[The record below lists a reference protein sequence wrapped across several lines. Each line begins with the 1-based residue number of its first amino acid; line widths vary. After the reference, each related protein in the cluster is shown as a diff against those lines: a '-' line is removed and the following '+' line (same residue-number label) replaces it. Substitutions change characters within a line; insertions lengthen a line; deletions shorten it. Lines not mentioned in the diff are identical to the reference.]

1 MKSIQTRIVIFI
13 AVCITISI
21 TAAVGIGLYNFA
33 ILAKENANVY
43 MEQIVD
49 SNVSV
54 LNANLNQ
61 MEDAVMSLHGFTST
75 ELNNNPNLLYN
86 MEDAHN
92 HMMFMENLGLSI
104 GEKTPGV
111 ISVYYRLNPLI
122 FENINGFWIMRRS
135 EYDQFTSQKLTDMS
149 QYDSDD
155 REHVAWFYEPM
166 RAGKAI
172 WLDPYYNDNMGTY
185 IISYAV
191 PVYSENRCV
200 GIIGMDIDMST
211 IIEDVKDISIYESG
225 YAFIYDDEK
234 NLIYHKDFPFGLDN
248 DQMSGEV
255 KNISNQYKSSKNINQ
270 QLSVKYGGVTKEVT
284 VGTLSNGMLLG
295 ITVPRREIYSLLY
308 KTIFNSVLFGLVL
321 IVAIIVI
328 STAFIHSYIKPLKDL
343 ANASEKM
350 AGGDLE
356 VELQYKS
363 EDEIGILTRNMW
375 HLAESLKNY
384 FDYFNEL
391 AYTDEL
397 SKLPNKAAFDR
408 DVTIVMDE
416 MKRTGALFEL
426 VIMDINYLKTIND
439 NIGHDM
445 GDKLISG
452 VAAIIK
458 ICYGSNYSYRIGGD
472 EFAAILK
479 GRDVGRGHQ
488 YINQLNEH
496 IKDFAYENKEN
507 FGCIISVA
515 SGSATYLV
523 GQDKSFSDLFKRAD
537 ANMYKNKIRMKD
549 NKR

>member
-1 MKSIQTRIVIFI
+1 MQTRIVVFI
-13 AVCITISI
+13 AVCIIISI
-21 TAAVGIGLYNFA
+21 TAAVGIGLFNFA
-33 ILAKENANVY
+33 NLAKENAEVY
-43 MEQIVD
+43 MEQMVD
-49 SNVSV
+49 SNISII
-54 LNANLNQ
+54 NANLDQ
-61 MEDAVMSLHGFTST
+61 VEDAVMSLYGFAST
-75 ELNNNPNLLYN
+75 ELSNNPKLFDNSDLVN
-86 MEDAHN
+86 N
-92 HMMFMENLGLSI
+92 HMEHMKDLALSI

-111 ISVYYRLNPLI
+111 ISVYYRFNPLVYDKTD
-122 FENINGFWIMRRS
+122 GFWLVRKS
-135 EYDQFTSQKLTDMS
+135 EAEQFTLQQLTDVE
-149 QYDSDD
+149 QFDSND

-166 RAGKAI
+166 RAGKGT
-172 WLDPYYNDNMGTY
+172 WLDPYYNDNMGIY
-185 IISYAV
+185 IISYAL
-191 PVYSENRCV
+191 PVYSNNRCL

-211 IIEDVKDISIYESG
+211 IVDVIKNIRVYESG
-225 YAFIYDDEK
+225 YAFMFDDEK
-234 NLIYHKDFPFGLDN
+234 NLIYHKDYPFGLEKSLLNEEIKDIS
-248 DQMSGEV
+248 DQYIAN
-255 KNISNQYKSSKNINQ
+255 KNIKQ
-270 QLSVKYGGVTKEVT
+270 QLSVKYRGITKEVA
-284 VGTLSNGMLLG
+284 VGTLNNGMMMG
-295 ITVPRREIYSLLY
+295 ITVPRSEIYSLLY
-308 KTIFNSVLFGLVL
+308 KTIFNSVLFGCVL
-321 IVAIIVI
+321 ITAIIMV
-328 STAFIHSYIKPLKDL
+328 SVVFINSYIKPLKDL

-350 AGGDLE
+350 ATGDLQ
-356 VELQYKS
+356 VELQYKT

-375 HLAESLKNY
+375 HLAESLRNY

-452 VAAIIK
+452 VASIIK
-458 ICYGSNYSYRIGGD
+458 SCYGSNNSYRIGGD

-488 YINQLNEH
+488 YINQLNEL
-496 IKDFAYENKEN
+496 IKDYAYDNKEA

-537 ANMYKNKIRMKD
+537 SNMYKNKIRMKD
-549 NKR
+549 SKGS

>member
-1 MKSIQTRIVIFI
+1 MQTKIVIFI
-13 AVCITISI
+13 AVCIIISI
-21 TAAVGIGLYNFA
+21 TAAVGIGLFNFA
-33 ILAKENANVY
+33 NLAKENAEVY
-43 MEQIVD
+43 MEQIVE
-49 SNVSV
+49 SNISII
-54 LNANLNQ
+54 NSNLDQ
-61 MEDAVMSLHGFTST
+61 MEDAVMSLHGFAST
-75 ELNNNPNLLYN
+75 ELSNNPRLFDDPDLVDSH
-86 MEDAHN
+86 MEYMKD
-92 HMMFMENLGLSI
+92 LGLSI

-111 ISVYYRLNPLI
+111 ISVYYRLNPLMYDKAD
-122 FENINGFWIMRRS
+122 GFWLMRSS
-135 EYDQFTSQKLTDMS
+135 EYEQFSLQQLTDIG
-149 QYDSDD
+149 QFDSDD

-166 RAGKAI
+166 RAGNAI
-172 WLDPYYNDNMGTY
+172 WLDPYYNDNMGIY

-191 PVYSENRCV
+191 PVYTNNRCM
-200 GIIGMDIDMST
+200 GIIGMDINMST
-211 IIEDVKDISIYESG
+211 VIDDIKSISIYESG
-225 YAFIYDDEK
+225 YAFMYDDEK
-234 NLIYHKDFPFGLDN
+234 NLIYHKDYPFGLDR

-255 KNISNQYKSSKNINQ
+255 KEISDQYIASKNIKQ
-270 QLSVKYGGVTKEVT
+270 QLSVKYHGITKEVAI
-284 VGTLSNGMLLG
+284 GTLNNGMMIG
-295 ITVPRREIYSLLY
+295 ITVPRSEIYSLLY

-321 IVAIIVI
+321 ITAIIIV
-328 STAFIHSYIKPLKDL
+328 SVVFIHSYIKPLKDL

-350 AGGDLE
+350 ASGNLD
-356 VELQYKS
+356 VDLQYKN

-426 VIMDINYLKTIND
+426 IIMDINYLKTIND

-452 VAAIIK
+452 VASIIK
-458 ICYGSNYSYRIGGD
+458 SCYGSNNSYRIGGD

-488 YINQLNEH
+488 YINQLNEL
-496 IKDFAYENKEN
+496 IKDYAYDNKEA

-537 ANMYKNKIRMKD
+537 SNMYKNKIRMKD
-549 NKR
+549 SKSE